1 LVCLE
6 RRPEPPDERS
16 GEATSPRA
24 TLSYYPLPPGTSA
37 ASLAA
42 AAGDRMS
49 SEGHFRGRARGSIHL
64 FTMLPRRTEP
74 PDERSGEPTSPTA
87 TLSYY
92 PLPPGTSAASLAAA
106 AVDRMSSEAHF
117 RGGVR
122 FISSR
127 RCRAGQSLRMSAQ
140 EGRLSLQPQ
149 SASAREARGAP
160 APKAPSSA
168 GPAQRRCARAGDLRE

>member
-1 LVCLE
+1 MSAQE
-6 RRPEPPDERS
+6 RRLHPHSHPE
-16 GEATSPRA
+16 
-24 TLSYYPLPPGTSA
+24 LLPPPIRNLTA

-42 AAGDRMS
+42 AAVDRMS
-49 SEGHFRGRARGSIHL
+49 YEGPAPSGRGSIHL
-64 FTMLPRRTEP
+64 FTTLPRRTEP

-106 AVDRMSSEAHF
+106 AGDRMSSEGHF

-127 RCRAGQSLRMSAQ
+127 RCRARQSLRMSAQ

>member
-1 LVCLE
+1 MSYEGPAPSGRGSIHLFTTLP
-6 RRPEPPDERS
+6 RRTEPPDERS
-16 GEATSPRA
+16 GEPTSPTA

-37 ASLAA
+37 ASLSA

-49 SEGHFRGRARGSIHL
+49 YEGPAPSGRGSIHL
-64 FTMLPRRTEP
+64 FATLPRRTEP

-106 AVDRMSSEAHF
+106 AGDRMSSEGHF
-117 RGGVR
+117 RGRAVR

-127 RCRAGQSLRMSAQ
+127 RCRAGQSRRMSDQ
-140 EGRLSLQPQ
+140 ESRLHPQP
-149 SASAREARGAP
+149 P
-160 APKAPSSA
+160 
-168 GPAQRRCARAGDLRE
+168 

>member
-1 LVCLE
+1 MLVCLE

-16 GEATSPRA
+16 GEATSTRA

-49 SEGHFRGRARGSIHL
+49 YEGLTRDTFGSGGSIHL
-64 FTMLPRRTEP
+64 FATLPRRTEP

-106 AVDRMSSEAHF
+106 AGDRMSSEGHF
-117 RGGVR
+117 RGGVQKR
-122 FISSR
+122 GASPR
-127 RCRAGQSLRMSAQ
+127 EEKREGPSLRREEREERGQ
-140 EGRLSLQPQ
+140 EKREGPSLS
-149 SASAREARGAP
+149 REEKREERGLP
-160 APKAPSSA
+160 
-168 GPAQRRCARAGDLRE
+168 